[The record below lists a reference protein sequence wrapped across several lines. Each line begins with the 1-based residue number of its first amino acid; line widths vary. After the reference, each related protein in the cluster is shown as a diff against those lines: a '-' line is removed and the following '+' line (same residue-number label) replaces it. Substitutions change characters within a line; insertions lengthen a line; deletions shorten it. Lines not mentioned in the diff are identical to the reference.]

1 MKILIVHAID
11 HPGKARRTSIN
22 HAFFLPK
29 YAPEHS
35 YWFHCYGHPITSRLR
50 QSQFD
55 AIILDTTFLCWRWA
69 KPRTHY
75 FDQILEN
82 YSFIGHS
89 DAVKIALPQD
99 EYNHSELLDE
109 WFTTWDIDVIYSVCY
124 EHRGVFYPKSSART
138 ETLRGPT
145 GFIDDADI
153 RLAEKFAKPLIG
165 RPIEVGYRAKKLPPQ
180 FGRFGM
186 VKSAIGEQFLKRME
200 GRPLRIDISLRP
212 EDAIY
217 GNEWLRF
224 LANCR
229 FTLGCVRKGYRRS
242 CMSNF
247 TN

>member
-1 MKILIVHAID
+1 VDQSCH
-11 HPGKARRTSIN
+11 
-22 HAFFLPK
+22 FLHNDT
-29 YAPEHS
+29 PEHS
-35 YWFHCYGHPITSRLR
+35 YWFHCYGHPIAAIFVNHNSTRSFWTRRSSAGAGQSRALIISIRYWSTTVLSGTVMLSRSRL
-50 QSQFD
+50 
-55 AIILDTTFLCWRWA
+55 L
-69 KPRTHY
+69 
-75 FDQILEN
+75 
-82 YSFIGHS
+82 
-89 DAVKIALPQD
+89 QD

-109 WFTTWDIDVIYSVCY
+109 WFTAWGIDVIYSVCY

-165 RPIEVGYRAKKLPPQ
+165 RPIDVGYRAKKLPPQ